1 MKKVIRLVMS
11 CLVLINVFMT
21 TAFAAVPSPEV
32 YTSIEQKSNLCDK
45 SVSYSIGKEQSYAR
59 RVLISRPLITMR
71 RVACVCRFCSGACY
85 YCRRGRGYCS

>member
-45 SVSYSIGKEQSYAR
+45 SVSYSIGKE
-59 RVLISRPLITMR
+59 
-71 RVACVCRFCSGACY
+71 
-85 YCRRGRGYCS
+85 

>member
-32 YTSIEQKSNLCDK
+32 YTSIEQKSNRYHIVLVRSNPMQEED
-45 SVSYSIGKEQSYAR
+45 VFLTQRMLLYQM
-59 RVLISRPLITMR
+59 RVMGILVFQHMHI
-71 RVACVCRFCSGACY
+71 
-85 YCRRGRGYCS
+85 

>member
-59 RVLISRPLITMR
+59 RGRFLTQRMLLYQMR
-71 RVACVCRFCSGACY
+71 VMGILVFQHMHI
-85 YCRRGRGYCS
+85 

>member
-32 YTSIEQKSNLCDK
+32 YTSIDRNLIY
-45 SVSYSIGKEQSYAR
+45 VIN
-59 RVLISRPLITMR
+59 
-71 RVACVCRFCSGACY
+71 SGII
-85 YCRRGRGYCS
+85 